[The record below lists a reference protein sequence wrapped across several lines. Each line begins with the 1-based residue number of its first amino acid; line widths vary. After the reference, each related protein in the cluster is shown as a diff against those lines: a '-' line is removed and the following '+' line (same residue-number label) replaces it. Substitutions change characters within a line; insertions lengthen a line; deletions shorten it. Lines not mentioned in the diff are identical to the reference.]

1 MIYDVVVIGSGP
13 GGYVAAIR
21 CAQLGLKTACIEKSP
36 TLGGT
41 CLNVGCIPSKALLH
55 SSEFYWNLQQHAEEH
70 GIGVKGASLD
80 FSKMMARKEKTV
92 SGFTKGVEGLFKK
105 NKIDWIK
112 GHGRLAGPHTVDA
125 SGQKLEAKSIILATG
140 SEPIALPFLPFDE
153 KKVLSSTGALTLS
166 SIPKKLLV
174 VGAGVIGVELGSVY
188 QRLGSEVVF
197 IEFLDRI
204 CPAFDS
210 SLSKG
215 LLKSLTVQGMVF
227 HLSHKVVKADLS
239 KAAPKDASSYGN
251 NGVAL
256 TVEGPEKEVVFSGDA
271 VLIAVGRKPYSE
283 NLGLE
288 TAGIEKDPKG
298 FVRIDSCFR
307 TSQPHIFA
315 IGDLVEGPMLAHK
328 ASEEGIAVAE
338 LIAGH
343 KPMVDYFS
351 IPNVAYTHPEA
362 ASVGLTEEEAKR
374 RGINY
379 RAREFPFK
387 ANSRARCTSEDQGF
401 VKILAEEKS
410 HKLLGVHILGQNAS
424 EIIGEAVVALAQRLT
439 ADQLADICH
448 AHPTLSEAI
457 KEAALS
463 LFKPPIHL

>member
-1 MIYDVVVIGSGP
+1 MRYDVIVIGSGP

-55 SSEFYWNLQQHAEEH
+55 SSEFYYKIAHDAAEL
-70 GIGVKGASLD
+70 GIGVQGVSVD
-80 FSKMMARKEKTV
+80 FPKMMARKEKTV
-92 SGFTKGVEGLFKK
+92 AGFTKGIEGLFKK

-112 GHGRLAGPHTVDA
+112 GHGRLTGARSVEVE
-125 SGQKLEAKSIILATG
+125 GQSFEADSIILATG

-153 KKVLSSTGALTLS
+153 KKVLSSTGALALAS
-166 SIPKKLLV
+166 VPKQLLV

-204 CPAFDS
+204 CPAFDL

-215 LLKSLTVQGMVF
+215 LLKSLTAQGMVF

-239 KAAPKDASSYGN
+239 K
-251 NGVAL
+251 GVSL
-256 TVEGPEKEVVFSGDA
+256 TVQGQDKESIFTGDA
-271 VLIAVGRKPYSE
+271 VLVAVGRKPYSE
-283 NLGLE
+283 KLGLDA
-288 TAGIEKDPKG
+288 AGIQKDAKG
-298 FVRIDSCFR
+298 FVQIDATFH

-315 IGDLVEGPMLAHK
+315 IGDLVEGSMLAHK

-343 KPMVDYFS
+343 RPLVDYLA

-362 ASVGLTEEEAKR
+362 AAVGLTEEEAKS
-374 RGINY
+374 RGVSY
-379 RAREFPFK
+379 RAASFPFK
-387 ANSRARCTSEDQGF
+387 ANSRARCTGEEEGF

-410 HKLLGVHILGQNAS
+410 RKLLGVHILGAHAS
-424 EIIGEAVVALAQRLT
+424 ELIAEATLALAARLT
-439 ADQLADICH
+439 ADELADTCH

-463 LFKPPIHL
+463 LFKAPIHL